1 MTTYNI
7 YAAFKRALATGR
19 KDVRFISLEKSTFVG
34 NPVTTDN
41 GAGFINMMRR

>member
-7 YAAFKRALATGR
+7 YAAYKRALATGR
-19 KDVRFISLEKSTFVG
+19 KNVRFISLQSSTIAG
-34 NPVTTDN
+34 NPVTTDT